1 MRHSGYLPIYLRLYH
16 TAAFLWLVLEPRDGQ
31 SRQVRCAVFLWK
43 YHLYSRV
50 EVRVFRTGFLIGF
63 KRQFQSMVDEKRRTT
78 SIVFGSALLGTLVSA
93 ILFDSR
99 LLVFVCL
106 IVQIP
111 AYIWYCASYFPFA
124 QDCIKA
130 CLRGLTERFRK

>member
-1 MRHSGYLPIYLRLYH
+1 MRGSGYLSIYLRVYH
-16 TAAFLWLVLEPRDGQ
+16 TASFLWVVLESCHWQ
-31 SRQVRCAVFLWK
+31 SRQVRRAFFLWK
-43 YHLYSRV
+43 YHLYCGV
-50 EVRVFRTGFLIGF
+50 EVGVFRTGFLIGF

-93 ILFDSR
+93 ILLDSR

-106 IVQIP
+106 MVQIP